1 MSRSPTLPSRP
12 LQVLLHLEWILLAI
26 VALSELAT
34 TARFQVPRLPLLNL
48 ISLGIFTLMGL
59 QLPTQRLQ
67 KVLYTGLEFGLI
79 LFASIAGGIRLFP
92 FLYLVLVIR
101 NCFIFE
107 QRDRSVVAGITFVLC
122 IATLIYRFQSFGL
135 LHNRTIERPGFIWF
149 SVALLFGL
157 VVVFLQL
164 LVNAV
169 LSERRSREQLA
180 TAHEQL
186 RQYALRTEELATL
199 QERNRI
205 ARDIHDSLGHSLTVF
220 NLHLEAALRLFDS
233 DPDEVKE
240 LLLEAKQLGATA
252 LQDVRQSVA
261 TLRSDPLKDQPL
273 ESAIATLVDEFHR
286 STGIT
291 PKCDIQLKR
300 SIPDNYKITAY
311 RIVQEALTNICKYAD
326 TSEVTIA
333 IHTNTYLHIMVQ
345 DNGKGFDRH
354 QSRTGFG
361 LQGMQERTLAL
372 SGHFE
377 LHTSPGQGCQIIATI
392 PLNH

>member
-1 MSRSPTLPSRP
+1 MPTRP

-34 TARFQVPRLPLLNL
+34 TPRFQVPRLPWLNL

-59 QLPTQRLQ
+59 QLPTKRFQ
-67 KVLYTGLEFGLI
+67 KILYTGLEFGLI
-79 LFASIAGGIRLFP
+79 LLASIVGGIRLFA

-107 QRDRSVVAGITFVLC
+107 KRDRSIVAGVAFFLC
-122 IATLIYRFQSFGL
+122 IATLMYRFQNLGL
-135 LHNRTIERPGFIWF
+135 LNNRAIERPGFIWF

-205 ARDIHDSLGHSLTVF
+205 AREIHDSLGHSLTVF
-220 NLHLEAALRLFDS
+220 NLHLEAAIRLLES
-233 DPDEVKE
+233 DPVEVKE

-252 LQDVRQSVA
+252 LQEVRQSVS

-273 ESAIATLVDEFHR
+273 ETAIATLIDDFRR

-291 PKCDIQLKR
+291 PKYEIQLSR
-300 SIPDNYKITAY
+300 SIPDNFKIATY

-326 TSEVTIA
+326 ASEVTIT
-333 IHTNTYLHIMVQ
+333 IHSNTHLQITVQ
-345 DNGKGFDRH
+345 DNGKGFDRN
-354 QSRTGFG
+354 QSRSGFG
-361 LQGMQERTLAL
+361 IQGMQERTLAL
-372 SGHFE
+372 AGQFE
-377 LHTSPGQGCQIIATI
+377 LHTNPGQGCRIVASI
-392 PLNH
+392 PFIR